1 MSPGTYYFSVSDADD
16 SDGASGTSDSVGV
29 VEEIKCY
36 IVAYKNNELIDS
48 QFWANCAYD
57 FYKISDPQPNKTYNC
72 MGYAIE
78 EYDDPTLGT
87 DTIVNISAEMAKYG
101 WNMIDWNENSEYDIL
116 LLDECII
123 GYGGI
128 TTIQHFSK
136 LENGIVTA
144 KMDAYEVVQHTEIY
158 AYHNPGY
165 NTPVKYFVRAS

>member
-1 MSPGTYYFSVSDADD
+1 MPTAPNTRRSR
-16 SDGASGTSDSVGV
+16 
-29 VEEIKCY
+29 
-36 IVAYKNNELIDS
+36 
-48 QFWANCAYD
+48 
-57 FYKISDPQPNKTYNC
+57 ISNKLNGRAGKTVPC
-72 MGYAIE
+72 E
-78 EYDDPTLGT
+78 
-87 DTIVNISAEMAKYG
+87 EMAKYG
-101 WNMIDWNENSEYDIL
+101 WDMIDRNENSEYDIL